1 MINVSQPPKKRL
13 CIEHKKGVGTVS
25 LFYPV
30 LWSWRTLVA
39 DKTIAPHRFAI
50 CTVIHGSSLAI
61 NAVLLQTLFSLL
73 IQTAKFENRK

>member
-1 MINVSQPPKKRL
+1 MNKRIFLIIIFVSQPLKKWL
-13 CIEHKKGVGTVS
+13 PIEHKKGVGTVS

-50 CTVIHGSSLAI
+50 
-61 NAVLLQTLFSLL
+61 
-73 IQTAKFENRK
+73 